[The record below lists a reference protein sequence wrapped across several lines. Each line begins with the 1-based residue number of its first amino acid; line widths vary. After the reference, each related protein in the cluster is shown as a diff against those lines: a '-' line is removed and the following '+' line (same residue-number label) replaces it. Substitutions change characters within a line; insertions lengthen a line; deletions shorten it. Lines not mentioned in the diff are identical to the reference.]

1 MLGTRNLTLIISLVT
16 LLLLVACVQDP
27 AAGSVPETSTLS
39 SPDLTAPSSV
49 SPSQTA
55 KTVVAA
61 PTVTRST
68 GEPISSIGEPTLS
81 ADGDTGH
88 SPTVTVEV
96 TAITLPEQNTNQDRN
111 GTSLQMGTAFGSA
124 VVEELSTVDIVRL
137 LRPSVVH
144 IATSLDAGMN
154 TLIQPVP
161 EGVGTGVVLDEEGH
175 ILTNNHVIQDA
186 QHIVVTLSDDQR
198 YPAILIGRDPRT
210 DTAVIKIA
218 AVGLIPARLGVA
230 AELEVGE
237 SVIAIGQALG
247 LRGGPT
253 VSKGVVSA
261 VGRSLATD
269 PQMTIVDLIQTDAS
283 INPGNSGGPLVNSRG
298 EVVGI
303 NTAILLESQGIGF
316 AINIDDARTVA
327 EQLMNKGYVERGFMG
342 FSPID
347 LTSAIISQTGLELP
361 EEVIEGI
368 LVYSVTRRYPA
379 HKAGLMRGDV
389 IVEMG
394 GQPIMNTGKL
404 SKFLID
410 HLPGEI
416 VEVTFYRG
424 MRRLTTE
431 VTLAEQLEDVR

>member
-1 MLGTRNLTLIISLVT
+1 M
-16 LLLLVACVQDP
+16 
-27 AAGSVPETSTLS
+27 
-39 SPDLTAPSSV
+39 
-49 SPSQTA
+49 
-55 KTVVAA
+55 
-61 PTVTRST
+61 
-68 GEPISSIGEPTLS
+68 
-81 ADGDTGH
+81 
-88 SPTVTVEV
+88 
-96 TAITLPEQNTNQDRN
+96 
-111 GTSLQMGTAFGSA
+111 
-124 VVEELSTVDIVRL
+124 
-137 LRPSVVH
+137 
-144 IATSLDAGMN
+144 
-154 TLIQPVP
+154 
-161 EGVGTGVVLDEEGH
+161 
-175 ILTNNHVIQDA
+175 
-186 QHIVVTLSDDQR
+186 
-198 YPAILIGRDPRT
+198 
-210 DTAVIKIA
+210 
-218 AVGLIPARLGVA
+218 
-230 AELEVGE
+230 
-237 SVIAIGQALG
+237 
-247 LRGGPT
+247 
-253 VSKGVVSA
+253 
-261 VGRSLATD
+261 
-269 PQMTIVDLIQTDAS
+269 
-283 INPGNSGGPLVNSRG
+283 NSRG

-316 AINIDDARTVA
+316 AITIDDARTVA